1 MAEGFREILAARAA
15 AFGMPLTNAQLEQ
28 CVRYSE
34 LLLTWNERM
43 NLTALT
49 APEDVAVKH
58 IVDSLSAYDA
68 PLFAR
73 AKSLID
79 VGTGAGLP
87 GIPLAIYAP
96 EIEVTLMDALQKRV
110 RFLTEVIEQLGLK
123 NVVCVHARAEAAA
136 RMHTCRA
143 VARLPVL
150 AEYAL
155 PFVRVGGTFLAL
167 KGRAYAEEMEE
178 GRAAVEMLGGGG
190 IAARPVTLPG
200 LDDVRAVLVIEKYR
214 STPRAYPRR
223 EGTPEKSPLRSCP

>member
-1 MAEGFREILAARAA
+1 M
-15 AFGMPLTNAQLEQ
+15 
-28 CVRYSE
+28 
-34 LLLTWNERM
+34 
-43 NLTALT
+43 
-49 APEDVAVKH
+49 
-58 IVDSLSAYDA
+58 
-68 PLFAR
+68 
-73 AKSLID
+73 
-79 VGTGAGLP
+79 
-87 GIPLAIYAP
+87 
-96 EIEVTLMDALQKRV
+96 
-110 RFLTEVIEQLGLK
+110 
-123 NVVCVHARAEAAA
+123 
-136 RMHTCRA
+136 
-143 VARLPVL
+143 L